1 MKTKKQTEEQLEAGP
16 RIARKIDVD
25 PATIRRYGRE
35 GCPRHIIGE
44 GLIRYRL
51 TEVLAWRAQRKS
63 KSQKSVDANSTP
75 AAA

>member
-1 MKTKKQTEEQLEAGP
+1 MKTKISPQEQLESGP

-35 GCPRHIIGE
+35 GCPRHILGK

-51 TEVLAWRAQRKS
+51 SEVLAWRAERKN
-63 KSQKSVDANSTP
+63 K
-75 AAA
+75 